1 MRLTFLIIITCLTIS
16 GCKQTMDEPFYD
28 IINENFLKFTD
39 TVTYKYGRFL
49 VAPNE
54 KAIFSATDTQKLLV
68 LIDTVLKDPKSIA
81 SSLMS
86 TLKEN
91 NLTEF
96 KQLIDN
102 NEIVGFRT
110 INTERIYNTGRYQ
123 LMPSSFVEK
132 VDSSYA
138 GQIVIPAP
146 YIKGDIAIIFFS
158 IHSSPKSGKTEAF
171 LLKKINGQWII
182 VEDMELERW

>member
-1 MRLTFLIIITCLTIS
+1 MRSLFLIIVTCFILS

-110 INTERIYNTGRYQ
+110 INTERKYNTGRYQ

-132 VDSSYA
+132 VDSFYA

-146 YIKGDIAIIFFS
+146 YIKGDIAIIFFLF
-158 IHSSPKSGKTEAF
+158 ILRQSPGKPKRF
-171 LLKKINGQWII
+171 Y
-182 VEDMELERW
+182 